1 MLHLTIS
8 TWKTRVW
15 LQKRRGEKKGS
26 QICALPVQREGR
38 RAGQVTRCVG
48 TEPLVTRSGPF
59 SVNFFPSITRWSA
72 LLVFLTTLLCLFPNR
87 LRWAKLRWQ
96 EHLWESNITLHTC
109 ASKYSQENPRLKRSH
124 GHLQILF
131 RLLTKGTCRMFIA
144 AWWATGE
151 QVGRTCNLSTPF
163 IVRFG
168 TEMKAS
174 GLGDELSGTGSP
186 GSEQLIAVRSS
197 SALPVQVIHQS

>member
-59 SVNFFPSITRWSA
+59 SELFSIYNSLICFAGIFDHASLFIPQPLEMSKIA
-72 LLVFLTTLLCLFPNR
+72 LAGTLVGKQHHVAY
-87 LRWAKLRWQ
+87 LR
-96 EHLWESNITLHTC
+96 E
-109 ASKYSQENPRLKRSH
+109 
-124 GHLQILF
+124 
-131 RLLTKGTCRMFIA
+131 
-144 AWWATGE
+144 
-151 QVGRTCNLSTPF
+151 
-163 IVRFG
+163 
-168 TEMKAS
+168 
-174 GLGDELSGTGSP
+174 
-186 GSEQLIAVRSS
+186 
-197 SALPVQVIHQS
+197 